1 MVRRTFKIPGWA
13 RPETAA
19 YMRQIT
25 TQLKALGLLEGADEG
40 GLTMI
45 CMSYDAMLAAHA
57 EMRETGMF
65 DVNKQGVA
73 VPSAA
78 FSIVMQTQTQL
89 TKLLREYG
97 LTSKARASLKRLEDI
112 GGEDDGGLLLSR
124 LSREVAD

>member
-1 MVRRTFKIPGWA
+1 
-13 RPETAA
+13 
-19 YMRQIT
+19 MRQIT
-25 TQLKALGLLEGADEG
+25 AQLRALDLLEGADEG

-78 FSIVMQTQTQL
+78 FSVVMQAQTQL
-89 TKLLREYG
+89 IKLLREYG

-112 GGEDDGGLLLSR
+112 GGDDGGDGLLSQ
-124 LSREVAD
+124 LCGEVAG

>member
-1 MVRRTFKIPGWA
+1 MAKKIFKTPEWA

-25 TQLKALGLLEGADEG
+25 SQLKELGLYEGADDG

-45 CMSYDAMLAAHA
+45 CMSYDAMLAAHE

-65 DVNKQGVA
+65 SSNKMDMS

-78 FSIVMQTQTQL
+78 FSVVMQTQTQL
-89 TKLLREYG
+89 IKLLREYG
-97 LTSKARASLKRLEDI
+97 LTSKARASLKRLEEI
-112 GGEDDGGLLLSR
+112 SGEEESGLLAQLTR
-124 LSREVAD
+124 DLAE

>member
-1 MVRRTFKIPGWA
+1 
-13 RPETAA
+13 
-19 YMRQIT
+19 MRQIT
-25 TQLKALGLLEGADEG
+25 AQLKALDLLEGADEG

-45 CMSYDAMLAAHA
+45 CMSYD
-57 EMRETGMF
+57 GMF

-112 GGEDDGGLLLSR
+112 GGEDDGDFLLTR